1 MPHVKL
7 RCPLALTG
15 FNAHA
20 TKENTH
26 LVTTN
31 LAKKLKTQP
40 SVLHVAFRKTQV
52 NVLKEKKIPTKMEAQ
67 CRHNRAHDYNNPNI
81 QEVEAGD

>member
-1 MPHVKL
+1 MDARVPHVKL

-31 LAKKLKTQP
+31 LAKKLKTQSSAKHP
-40 SVLHVAFRKTQV
+40 QKWKHNVGTTGHMTIRIPTFRRLRQ
-52 NVLKEKKIPTKMEAQ
+52 EIKIPTWA
-67 CRHNRAHDYNNPNI
+67 P
-81 QEVEAGD
+81 